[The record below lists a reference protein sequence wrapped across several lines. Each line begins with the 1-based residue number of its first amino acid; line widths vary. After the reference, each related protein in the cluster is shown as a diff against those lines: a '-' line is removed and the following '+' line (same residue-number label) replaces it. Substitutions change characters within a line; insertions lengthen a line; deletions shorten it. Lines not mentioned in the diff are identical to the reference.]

1 MGGYSMLACF
11 IILGTMSS
19 VINCSPDHHHLFPKQ
34 QQVLHNRPI
43 LPTSRFSPS
52 HPHGRLQRFHEGF
65 RRSFRKPQ
73 RRLIGA
79 PGRLFRKTPL
89 NTKPFIPRA
98 FKHPFSSFRSAPRP
112 ASQFI
117 NTAALPLRREFQ
129 APTVQKI
136 VPNFYYKSAEE
147 IPGFSR
153 FTLGDVVY
161 TDI

>member
-1 MGGYSMLACF
+1 MSQGLYHAPNVPNLIIIQRDYFNHGIFNFQLACF

-89 NTKPFIPRA
+89 NTKPFIP
-98 FKHPFSSFRSAPRP
+98 
-112 ASQFI
+112 
-117 NTAALPLRREFQ
+117 
-129 APTVQKI
+129 
-136 VPNFYYKSAEE
+136 
-147 IPGFSR
+147 
-153 FTLGDVVY
+153 
-161 TDI
+161 